1 VTVGA
6 LWTDVVGQHAA
17 TSLLRASARN
27 PVHAYL
33 FVGPA
38 GTGKRAAARSF
49 AAALLCPDGGCGHC
63 RDCRLALSGD
73 HPDLHEVERVGAAI
87 NIEQAREIIRVAMMA
102 PVEGRRKVL
111 VLDEFHLLA
120 PMAASALLKTI
131 EEPGPSSVF
140 CVLADEVP
148 PELVTIASRCVRVE
162 FHPIPDQLVAEVLIE
177 AGAERDQAMAAARAA
192 AGNLDR
198 ARLLVTDPALAARRD
213 AFARVPLRL
222 DGAGATVAAI
232 VDELLGLIE
241 AAAEPLAIRQAAE
254 VAELEARVGQVGER
268 GSGRKVLEER
278 HKRELRRHRTDELRA
293 GLAALAGTY
302 RDALAGGASR
312 HPAEVIAA
320 LDALSTSFEA
330 LERNPNEPLLLQHLL
345 LRLPAV

>member
-1 VTVGA
+1 MTVGS

-73 HPDLHEVERVGAAI
+73 HPDLHEVERVGASI
-87 NIEQAREIIRVAMMA
+87 NMPQAHEVIRVASMA
-102 PVEGRRKVL
+102 PVESRRKVL

-120 PMAASALLKTI
+120 PAAAAALLKTI
-131 EEPGPSSVF
+131 EEPGPSSIF
-140 CVLADEVP
+140 CILADEVP

-177 AGAERDQAMAAARAA
+177 AGADRDQAMAAAHAA

-198 ARLLVTDPALAARRD
+198 ARLLVTDPALAARSD
-213 AFARVPLRL
+213 AFARVPHRL
-222 DGAGATVAAI
+222 DGTGATVAAI

-241 AAAEPLAIRQAAE
+241 AAAEPLANRQAVE
-254 VAELEARVGQVGER
+254 LAELEARVGQVGER
-268 GSGRKVLEER
+268 GSGRKALEDR

-302 RDALAGGASR
+302 RDTLAGGASR
-312 HPAEVIAA
+312 HPAELIAA

-330 LERNPNEPLLLQHLL
+330 LERNPNESLLLQHLL

>member
-1 VTVGA
+1 MSTA
-6 LWTDVVGQHAA
+6 TLWTDVVGQHAA
-17 TSLLRASARN
+17 TSLLRASAAN

-33 FVGPA
+33 FIGPA

-49 AAALLCPDGGCGHC
+49 AAAVLCADGGCGHC
-63 RDCRLALSGD
+63 RDCRLARSGD

-87 NIEQAREIIRVAMMA
+87 NIEQAREIIRMAMMA

-120 PMAASALLKTI
+120 PMAAAALLKTI
-131 EEPGPSSVF
+131 EEPGPSTVF

-162 FHPIPDQLVAEVLIE
+162 FHPIPDQLVTEVLIE
-177 AGAERDQAMAAARAA
+177 EGADREHAATAARAA

-198 ARLLVTDPALAARRD
+198 ARLLVTDPALAARRA
-213 AFARVPLRL
+213 AFARVPQRL
-222 DGAGATVAAI
+222 DGTGATVAAI

-241 AAAEPLAIRQAAE
+241 AAAEPLASRQVLEA
-254 VAELEARVGQVGER
+254 AELEARVTQVGER
-268 GSGRKVLEER
+268 GSGRKTLEER

-302 RDALAGGASR
+302 RDALASGASR
-312 HPAEVIAA
+312 HPSELIAA
-320 LDALSTSFEA
+320 LDALSTAFEA

-345 LRLPAV
+345 LRLPAE